1 MAVKREFQ
9 GGCERHDI
17 WSILYIIGT
26 GNLAVLYGSLQHR
39 RQMKRRNKYTIAPA
53 AIVPSIVVH
62 NGVTHSGVA
71 RAFCI
76 FVALGESPVL
86 ETRGLMVLVMGRLT
100 VSTDVMVPT
109 FVVVLV
115 TIWLEVAL
123 VLA

>member
-9 GGCERHDI
+9 GGCERHGI
-17 WSILYIIGT
+17 WSIVHHRNW
-26 GNLAVLYGSLQHR
+26 NLAVLHGSLQYGS
-39 RQMKRRNKYTIAPA
+39 QMKWRNKYTIAPA

-71 RAFCI
+71 RTFCV
-76 FVALGESPVL
+76 FVALGESPVPLLVL
-86 ETRGLMVLVMGRLT
+86 ETRGLMVLV
-100 VSTDVMVPT
+100 TDGLVPI